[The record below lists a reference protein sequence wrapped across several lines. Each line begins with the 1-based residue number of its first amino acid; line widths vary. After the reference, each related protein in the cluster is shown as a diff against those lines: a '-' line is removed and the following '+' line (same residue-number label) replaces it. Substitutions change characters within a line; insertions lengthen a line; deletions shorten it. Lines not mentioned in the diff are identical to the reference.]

1 MRVYHFINEKYGLDD
16 IRSRHLKVATINELN
31 DPFDIFPVVA
41 SNKNI
46 RLAFKHLKKILTD
59 QLGLLCFSSDWHNP
73 VQWSHYADKQMGLCL
88 GFDFPDEDLSKI
100 VYSRK
105 LLNFDT
111 EKILTDKNIALE
123 ASKKLLS
130 TKYSDWRYESELRAF
145 INLQSL
151 VPKNG
156 KYFKKF
162 DHDLK
167 LKQVIVGLNST
178 LSRSALKDA
187 LGDLSSTVEVF
198 KTRLAFKSFRV
209 VKQRNQGLWR

>member
-1 MRVYHFINEKYGLDD
+1 MRVYHFINKEYGLED

-46 RLAFKHLKKILTD
+46 RHAFKYLRKILTD
-59 QLGLLCFSSDWHNP
+59 RLGFLCFSSDWHNP
-73 VQWSHYADKQMGLCL
+73 VQWSHYADKHMGLCL
-88 GFDFPDEDLSKI
+88 GFDFPDENLSKI

-105 LLNFDT
+105 LLNIDT
-111 EKILTDKNIALE
+111 EKILADQSFALE

-151 VPKNG
+151 VSKNG
-156 KYFKKF
+156 KYFTKF
-162 DHDLK
+162 DDDLK

-178 LSRSALKDA
+178 LSRSELKDT
-187 LGDLSSTVEVF
+187 LGDLSSTIEVF